1 MNGIHELPLIIFTVL
16 AQSVVGCWLFFSFV
30 LCRYSHSE
38 QSRSYLHKVMFIP
51 LVLLAIGFIASVMH
65 LGSPLRAFNSLNRVG
80 ESMLSNEI
88 SSGAVFFALAGL
100 YWLLAILGK
109 LLEGIRKIWL
119 IVTALVG
126 LVFMYMM
133 NNLYHISTVPTW
145 NTVFTSWQF
154 YLTIFIGGSALAY
167 ALLAVNSYKTYPL
180 CYLLWIYVGAVF
192 LAAIVVIYQGFGL
205 SQIHSSAMQ
214 AVNLVPDYAIMHVV
228 RLCLLALGGILLFKV
243 RNSFGLGLA
252 VILVLFAEMVGRTV
266 FYGLHMTVGMAVA
279 G

>member
-1 MNGIHELPLIIFTVL
+1 MNGLHELPLIIFTVL

-38 QSRSYLHKVMFIP
+38 QSRSYLHKAMFIP
-51 LVLLAIGFIASVMH
+51 LALLAIGFVASVMH

-88 SSGAVFFALAGL
+88 ASGAAFFALAGL

-109 LLEGIRKIWL
+109 MPAGFAKIWL
-119 IVTALVG
+119 ILTACIG

-154 YLTIFIGGSALAY
+154 YLTVVIGGSALAY
-167 ALLAVNSYKTYPL
+167 VLLALNPHKEYPL
-180 CYLLWIYVGAVF
+180 CYFPWVYMVAVF
-192 LAAIVVIYQGFGL
+192 LAAIVVVYQGFGL

-214 AVNLVPDYAIMHVV
+214 AANLVPDYAIMHVV

-243 RNSFGLGLA
+243 KNNISLGLA
-252 VILVLFAEMVGRTV
+252 VILVLFAEMIGRTV